1 VPATSGIAYIA
12 VPAPVSLGVGSTTV
26 IFSPGAF
33 VSALIS
39 ALLPLSR
46 LIDRVSEFVGRW
58 VSWLVLAAVLVSAV
72 NAVVRKVFNTSSNA
86 YLEIQ
91 WYFFAAM
98 FLLAAGYTLLRQ
110 EHVRIDVILSRFSK
124 RTQIKIEMFGIVAF
138 LFPVVITVID
148 LVWPLVIKAIGS
160 GEMSSNAGGL
170 IRWPI
175 YAMVPLGFGLLGLQG
190 VSELIKRFAFLQ
202 GLIDDPT
209 KKKQQK
215 SAEEELAEAIRAQ
228 AEGALK

>member
-1 VPATSGIAYIA
+1 M
-12 VPAPVSLGVGSTTV
+12 
-26 IFSPGAF
+26 
-33 VSALIS
+33 
-39 ALLPLSR
+39 PLSR
-46 LIDRVSEFVGRW
+46 LIDRISEFVGRW
-58 VSWLVLAAVLVSAV
+58 ASWLVLAAVFVSAL

-110 EHVRIDVILSRFSK
+110 EHVRIDVVLSRFTK
-124 RTQIKIEMFGIVAF
+124 RTQIKIEIVGIVAF
-138 LFPVVITVID
+138 LFPVVLTVIT
-148 LVWPLVIKAIGS
+148 LVWPLVIKAMVS

-190 VSELIKRFAFLQ
+190 LSELIKRFAFLQ

-209 KKKQQK
+209 KKKQVK
-215 SAEEELAEAIRAQ
+215 TAEEELAEVIRAQ